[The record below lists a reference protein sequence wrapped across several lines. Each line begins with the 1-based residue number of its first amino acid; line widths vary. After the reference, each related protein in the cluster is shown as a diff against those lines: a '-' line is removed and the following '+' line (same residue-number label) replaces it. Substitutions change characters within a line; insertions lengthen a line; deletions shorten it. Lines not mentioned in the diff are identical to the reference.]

1 MVAGKCA
8 VPERLK
14 CPGWDYPRGNIL
26 MKYFEECERR
36 GVMANSVAAQ
46 QFMIRVRQTQTL
58 PFHKIVNKNRTEKLD
73 LVFNHLD
80 ADDSGEVDLAE
91 LTVFAKAMDPRA
103 DAVELAKKQ
112 LAEMDADKNGA
123 ISREEFRTALEVVWA
138 DKSDMELDQGVLELL
153 SLEHDLANLP
163 TVEARLR
170 VVFKHLDF
178 NNSGF
183 LEMPELENM
192 GRSFNPRV
200 DRENAKCMMIWM
212 DKNHDQRVSMD
223 EFVETMTELA
233 KDFSEAETLTGL
245 MEIMTEN
252 RAKYD
257 FSTAYLGPAG
267 VLTVL
272 NVIKDDTDMHS
283 LSLRSCGIRNDTVLA
298 IKEALQHHRSI
309 RKIDLGSNPISDAG
323 AVHLLEL
330 LKANTAID
338 DLLITDTNITRN
350 WSNTSPV
357 IGSREFEDG
366 LPLERQL
373 AANRRAK
380 ESAARALDAVD
391 LDQILK
397 EHKDQMKTLFYTL
410 AGVDGRVSFHE
421 LEDGLKTMSEEWG
434 VLPDVIVKLLEP
446 VRIFSGKDRS
456 DDEGVANTLTYPE
469 FVQALRHE
477 KSQEQLRIAFREHK
491 DELKAVFYACIEL
504 DGRVLYNNIHSKIFD
519 EVDLGVDKSI
529 FQSEFTP
536 EFFFGPEASV
546 AEDNSL
552 MSDTARCYARYSDS
566 DGRAGSEFLVST
578 TAVFVATVK
587 TLARASPGPA
597 PADYQQAEAHR
608 SSVRRALNGPVMLKA
623 SPEDKKAY
631 KKNSQSDWQ
640 GMYEELPSFLQSTG
654 SESGTPSEA
663 YSWLME
669 SVDVNG
675 RVAYRS
681 AAEEDEDGEVSGEFL
696 PDGNSLTGLTGCD
709 GRESTM
715 YY

>member
-1 MVAGKCA
+1 
-8 VPERLK
+8 
-14 CPGWDYPRGNIL
+14 
-26 MKYFEECERR
+26 
-36 GVMANSVAAQ
+36 
-46 QFMIRVRQTQTL
+46 
-58 PFHKIVNKNRTEKLD
+58 
-73 LVFNHLD
+73 
-80 ADDSGEVDLAE
+80 
-91 LTVFAKAMDPRA
+91 MDPRA

-309 RKIDLGSNPISDAG
+309 RHSPDPSS
-323 AVHLLEL
+323 
-330 LKANTAID
+330 
-338 DLLITDTNITRN
+338 RWN

-397 EHKDQMKTLFYTL
+397 EHKDQMKCDLGSIAEKRCFSAADTRERVEGALKTLFYTL

-552 MSDTARCYARYSDS
+552 M
-566 DGRAGSEFLVST
+566 
-578 TAVFVATVK
+578 
-587 TLARASPGPA
+587 
-597 PADYQQAEAHR
+597 
-608 SSVRRALNGPVMLKA
+608 
-623 SPEDKKAY
+623 
-631 KKNSQSDWQ
+631 
-640 GMYEELPSFLQSTG
+640 
-654 SESGTPSEA
+654 
-663 YSWLME
+663 
-669 SVDVNG
+669 
-675 RVAYRS
+675 
-681 AAEEDEDGEVSGEFL
+681 
-696 PDGNSLTGLTGCD
+696 
-709 GRESTM
+709 
-715 YY
+715 